1 MVISDYGLRMT
12 DGKQL
17 ANSSISQFANAI
29 TLFAPAIN
37 RAPISAPLA
46 LGRGAGGEGT
56 ANQRET
62 GNVKRETAK
71 LPTANRQLNSVN
83 YKYINC

>member
-1 MVISDYGLRMT
+1 MTDDGLRIT

-17 ANSSISQFANAI
+17 AKSSISQFANAI

-46 LGRGAGGEGT
+46 LGRGTGSEGT

-62 GNVKRETAK
+62 GNVKRETANRK
-71 LPTANRQLNSVN
+71 PQTANRQLNSVN